1 MARKGHPPVFGFPQA
16 FVLSRHV
23 RWQAV
28 IAFLGI
34 LLVIALLSYA
44 TYTYTSQETPARGGV
59 YIEGVAGNPQ
69 YINPIL
75 SQYNEV
81 DRDLSALIFNGLL
94 KLDEQGEWQPDLA
107 ESWEVGPN
115 SDVYTFTLRS
125 DLRWHDGLR
134 ITADDVIFTVQLL
147 QDPDLPILP
156 DLANLWRSVI
166 AAKIDDRTVVFQLSQ
181 PYAAFLDYVT
191 IRWFGVLPKHYWERY
206 EPAEIPQA
214 QLNTQ
219 PIGSGRFKLVEIDSQ
234 HARLEPV
241 LTQFPEAPYL
251 DALEFRFFPDYP
263 SILAAAEAGEVHGVS
278 RVLPEYQ
285 RQAET
290 IPDLQLFT
298 SPLPGYTMILF
309 NFDSEQAPFLA
320 DQAVRQALAYGLDRD
335 RILQDIIPGVGLL
348 ADSPMLPGTWAYNP
362 DIPRYPYDPEKAVSI
377 LEENGWTDVDQD
389 GVREKDDQALTF
401 TVLSDDAPHSVAVV
415 QAMAQD
421 WARIG
426 VRVNPQPVSFT
437 GMVSDFLVPRDFDAA
452 LLSVELYGDPDPYP
466 LWHSTQISPKG
477 QNFGGWQNREADILM
492 EQARITSDRTT
503 RKQLYDEFQ
512 RIFATDLP
520 ALLLYYPLYTY
531 GASTA
536 VHNMEVGRLNE
547 PADRFN
553 TFAHWYINTRKVTR
567 IERHTLDLDKPSE

>member
-1 MARKGHPPVFGFPQA
+1 M
-16 FVLSRHV
+16 
-23 RWQAV
+23 
-28 IAFLGI
+28 IALLGI

-44 TYTYTSQETPARGGV
+44 TYTYTSQEAPARGGV

-94 KLDEQGEWQPDLA
+94 KLDEHGEWQPDLA

-181 PYAAFLDYVT
+181 PYAPFPDYVT

-309 NFDSEQAPFLA
+309 NFDSKQAPFLA
-320 DQAVRQALAYGLDRD
+320 DQAVRQALAYGLDRE
-335 RILQDIIPGVGLL
+335 RILQDILPGVGLL
-348 ADSPMLPGTWAYNP
+348 ADSPILPGTWAYNP
-362 DIPRYPYDPEKAVSI
+362 DIPRYAYDPEKAASI
-377 LEENGWTDVDQD
+377 LAENGWVDGDQD
-389 GVREKDDQALTF
+389 GVREKGNQELTF
-401 TVLSDDAPHSVAVV
+401 TILSDDAPHSVAVV
-415 QAMAQD
+415 QAVAQD

-426 VRVNPQPVSFT
+426 VQVKPQTVSFT

-492 EQARITSDRTT
+492 EQARITSERTT

-512 RIFATDLP
+512 RVFATDLP

-553 TFAHWYINTRKVTR
+553 TFARWYINTRKVTR

>member
-1 MARKGHPPVFGFPQA
+1 M
-16 FVLSRHV
+16 
-23 RWQAV
+23 RWQAA
-28 IAFLGI
+28 IALLGI
-34 LLVIALLSYA
+34 LLIVALLSYV
-44 TYTYTSQETPARGGV
+44 TYSYTSQETPARGGV
-59 YIEGVAGNPQ
+59 FIEGVAGNPQ

-75 SQYNEV
+75 CQYNEV
-81 DRDLSALIFNGLL
+81 DRDLCALIFNGLL
-94 KLDEQGEWQPDLA
+94 KLDENGDWKPDLA

-115 SDVYTFTLRS
+115 SDVFTFTLRS

-134 ITADDVIFTVQLL
+134 LTADDVIFTVELL
-147 QDPDLPILP
+147 QDPDLPVLP

-166 AAKIDDRTVVFQLSQ
+166 AAKIDDRTVVFRLSQ
-181 PYAAFLDYVT
+181 PYAAFPDYVT

-206 EPAEIPQA
+206 KPIDIPKA

-241 LTQFPEAPYL
+241 LSQFETPPYL

-263 SILAAAEAGEVHGVS
+263 SILAAAEAGEVHGV
-278 RVLPEYQ
+278 RRILPEYQ
-285 RQAET
+285 RQAEA

-298 SPLPGYTMILF
+298 SPMPGYTMVLF
-309 NFDSEQAPFLA
+309 NFDASNAPFLA
-320 DQAVRQALAYGLDRD
+320 DQPIRQALAYGLDREK
-335 RILQDIIPGVGLL
+335 LLKDIIPGVGQL
-348 ADSPMLPGTWAYNP
+348 ADSPVLPNSWAYNP
-362 DIPRYPYDPEKAVSI
+362 DIPRYPYDPQKAESL
-377 LEENGWTDVDQD
+377 LEAAGWVDENQD
-389 GVREKDDQALTF
+389 GVREKDGVSLAFTILT
-401 TVLSDDAPHSVAVV
+401 DDAPHSIAVA

-426 VRVNPQPVSFT
+426 IKVTPQPVSFT
-437 GMVSDFLVPRDFDAA
+437 GMVTDFLVPRTFDAA
-452 LLSVELYGDPDPYP
+452 LVSIELYGDPDPYP

-492 EQARITSDRTT
+492 EQARLTSDRKE
-503 RKQLYDEFQ
+503 RKQFYDEFQ

-553 TFAHWYINTRKVTR
+553 TFDRWYINTRKITR
-567 IERHTLDLDKPSE
+567 TERRTLDLDKLPGSE

>member
-1 MARKGHPPVFGFPQA
+1 M
-16 FVLSRHV
+16 
-23 RWQAV
+23 
-28 IAFLGI
+28 IALLGI
-34 LLVIALLSYA
+34 LLVVALLSYV
-44 TYTYTSQETPARGGV
+44 TYSYTSQETPARGGV
-59 YIEGVAGNPQ
+59 FIEGVAGNPQ

-75 SQYNEV
+75 CQYNEV
-81 DRDLSALIFNGLL
+81 DRDLCALIFNGLL
-94 KLDEQGEWQPDLA
+94 KLDENGEWQPDLA

-125 DLRWHDGLR
+125 DIRWHDGLR

-147 QDPDLPILP
+147 QDPDLPVLP

-166 AAKIDDRTVVFQLSQ
+166 AAKIDDRTVVFRLSQ
-181 PYAAFLDYVT
+181 PYAAFPDYVT
-191 IRWFGVLPKHYWERY
+191 IRWFGVIPKHYWERY
-206 EPAEIPQA
+206 EPADIPNA

-241 LTQFPEAPYL
+241 IQQFEEAPYL

-285 RQAET
+285 RQAEA

-298 SPLPGYTMILF
+298 SPMPGYTMVLF
-309 NFDSEQAPFLA
+309 NFDAADAPFLA
-320 DQAVRQALAYGLDRD
+320 DQTVRQALAYGLDREK
-335 RILQDIIPGVGLL
+335 LLNEIIPGVGQL
-348 ADSPMLPGTWAYNP
+348 ADSPMLPNTWAYNP
-362 DIPRYPYDPEKAVSI
+362 DIPRYPYDPDKARSM
-377 LEENGWTDVDQD
+377 LEEAGWVDANQD
-389 GVREKDDQALTF
+389 GVREKDGQELAF
-401 TVLSDDAPHSVAVV
+401 TILSDDAPHSIAVA
-415 QAMAQD
+415 QALAQD

-426 VRVNPQPVSFT
+426 VKVTPQPVSFT
-437 GMVSDFLVPRDFDAA
+437 GMVTDFLVPRSFDAA
-452 LLSVELYGDPDPYP
+452 LVSLELYGDPDPYP
-466 LWHSTQISPKG
+466 LWHSSQISPKG

-492 EQARITSDRTT
+492 EQARLTSDRAT
-503 RKQLYDEFQ
+503 RKQFYDEFQ

-553 TFAHWYINTRKVTR
+553 TFARWYINTRKTTR
-567 IERHTLDLDKPSE
+567 IERRTLDLDKLPGSE

>member
-1 MARKGHPPVFGFPQA
+1 M
-16 FVLSRHV
+16 SRHV

-28 IAFLGI
+28 IALLGV
-34 LLVIALLSYA
+34 LLVVALLSYV
-44 TYTYTSQETPARGGV
+44 TYSYTSQETPARGGV
-59 YIEGVAGNPQ
+59 FIEGVAGNPQ

-75 SQYNEV
+75 CQYNEV
-81 DRDLSALIFNGLL
+81 DRDLCALIFNGLL
-94 KLDEQGEWQPDLA
+94 KLDENGEWQPDLA

-125 DLRWHDGLR
+125 DIRWHDGLR

-147 QDPDLPILP
+147 QDPDLPVLP

-166 AAKIDDRTVVFQLSQ
+166 AAKIDDRTVVFRLSQ
-181 PYAAFLDYVT
+181 PYAAFPDYVT
-191 IRWFGVLPKHYWERY
+191 IRWFGVIPKHYWERY
-206 EPAEIPQA
+206 EPADIPNA

-241 LTQFPEAPYL
+241 IQQFEEAPYL

-285 RQAET
+285 RQAEA

-298 SPLPGYTMILF
+298 SPMPGYTMVLF
-309 NFDSEQAPFLA
+309 NFDAADAPFLA
-320 DQAVRQALAYGLDRD
+320 DQTVRQALAYGLDREK
-335 RILQDIIPGVGLL
+335 LLNEIIPGVGQL
-348 ADSPMLPGTWAYNP
+348 ADSPMLPNTWAYNP
-362 DIPRYPYDPEKAVSI
+362 DIPRYAYDPDKARAM
-377 LEENGWTDVDQD
+377 LEEAGWMDANQD
-389 GVREKDDQALTF
+389 GVREKDGQELAF
-401 TVLSDDAPHSVAVV
+401 TILSDDAPHSIAVA
-415 QAMAQD
+415 QALAQD

-426 VRVNPQPVSFT
+426 VKVTPQPVSFT
-437 GMVSDFLVPRDFDAA
+437 GMVTDFLVPRSFDAA
-452 LLSVELYGDPDPYP
+452 LVSLELYGDPDPYP
-466 LWHSTQISPKG
+466 LWHSSQISPKG

-492 EQARITSDRTT
+492 EQARLTSDRAT
-503 RKQLYDEFQ
+503 RKQFYDEFQ

-520 ALLLYYPLYTY
+520 GLLLYYPLYTY

-547 PADRFN
+547 PADRFD
-553 TFAHWYINTRKVTR
+553 TFARWYINTRKTTR
-567 IERHTLDLDKPSE
+567 IERRTLDLDKLPGSE

>member
-1 MARKGHPPVFGFPQA
+1 M
-16 FVLSRHV
+16 SRHV

-28 IAFLGI
+28 IALLGI

-44 TYTYTSQETPARGGV
+44 TYTYTSQEAPARGGV

-94 KLDEQGEWQPDLA
+94 KLDEHGEWQPDLA

-181 PYAAFLDYVT
+181 PYAPFPDYVT

-309 NFDSEQAPFLA
+309 NFDSKQAPFLA
-320 DQAVRQALAYGLDRD
+320 DQAVRQALAYGLDRE
-335 RILQDIIPGVGLL
+335 RILQDILPGVGLL
-348 ADSPMLPGTWAYNP
+348 ADSPILPGTWAYNP
-362 DIPRYPYDPEKAVSI
+362 DIPRYAYDPEKAASI
-377 LEENGWTDVDQD
+377 LAENGWVDGDQD
-389 GVREKDDQALTF
+389 GVREKGNQELTF
-401 TVLSDDAPHSVAVV
+401 TILSDDAPHSVAVV
-415 QAMAQD
+415 QAVAQD

-426 VRVNPQPVSFT
+426 VQVKPQTVSFT

-492 EQARITSDRTT
+492 EQARITSERTT

-512 RIFATDLP
+512 RVFATDLP

-553 TFAHWYINTRKVTR
+553 TFARWYINTRKVTR

>member
-1 MARKGHPPVFGFPQA
+1 
-16 FVLSRHV
+16 
-23 RWQAV
+23 V
-28 IAFLGI
+28 IALLGI
-34 LLVIALLSYA
+34 LLIVALLSYV
-44 TYTYTSQETPARGGV
+44 TYSYTSQETPARGGV
-59 YIEGVAGNPQ
+59 FIEGVAGNPQ

-75 SQYNEV
+75 CQYNEV
-81 DRDLSALIFNGLL
+81 DRDLCALIFNGLL
-94 KLDEQGEWQPDLA
+94 KLDEAGEWQPDLA

-147 QDPDLPILP
+147 QDPDLPVLP

-166 AAKIDDRTVVFQLSQ
+166 AAKIDDRTVVFRLSQ
-181 PYAAFLDYVT
+181 PYAAFPDYVT
-191 IRWFGVLPKHYWERY
+191 IRWFGVIPKHYWERY
-206 EPAEIPQA
+206 EPAEIPNA

-234 HARLEPV
+234 HVRLEPV
-241 LTQFPEAPYL
+241 AQQFEEPPYL

-285 RQAET
+285 RQAEA

-298 SPLPGYTMILF
+298 SPLPGYTMVLF
-309 NFDSEQAPFLA
+309 NFDAADAPFLA
-320 DQAVRQALAYGLDRD
+320 DQTVRQALAYGLDREK
-335 RILQDIIPGVGLL
+335 LLNEIIPGVGQL
-348 ADSPMLPGTWAYNP
+348 ADSPMLPNTWAYNP
-362 DIPRYPYDPEKAVSI
+362 DIPRYPYDPDKARAM
-377 LEENGWTDVDQD
+377 LEEAGWVDTNQD
-389 GVREKDDQALTF
+389 GVREKDGRELAF
-401 TVLSDDAPHSVAVV
+401 TILSDDAPHSIAVA
-415 QAMAQD
+415 QALAQD

-426 VRVNPQPVSFT
+426 VKVSPQPVSFT
-437 GMVSDFLVPRDFDAA
+437 GMVTDFLIPRAFDAA
-452 LLSVELYGDPDPYP
+452 LVSLELYGDPDPYP
-466 LWHSTQISPKG
+466 LWHSSQISPKG
-477 QNFGGWQNREADILM
+477 QNFGGWRNREADILM
-492 EQARITSDRTT
+492 EQARLTSDRAT
-503 RKQLYDEFQ
+503 RKQFYDEFQ

-547 PADRFN
+547 PADRFR
-553 TFAHWYINTRKVTR
+553 TFARWYINTRKTTR
-567 IERHTLDLDKPSE
+567 TERRTIDLDKLSGSE